1 MPPDDVHVRPM
12 AEADTP
18 GVFALCRSV
27 LFDPIAPDEDHPAFE
42 RFGARAA
49 HLMTTDPGGSWVAER
64 DGEVAGIAMALVR
77 EGVWGLSLFAVAAGL
92 QGQGVGRALL
102 DAALRHGEV
111 AGAHGWII
119 MSTAHPGAIRRY
131 AGAGFDL
138 HPAVDAGGVPDL
150 RRAPDGAA
158 RAVDAGPAGIPV
170 ADAIWREVRGAGLG
184 RDIPP
189 MLAAGSRLL
198 LIEDRA
204 AVIARGAQVSA
215 LAARDDDA
223 AALALWAALTTA
235 PAGETASADCIT
247 GAQQWALRVCID
259 ARLDLTPHGPL
270 LTRGRLGPLT
280 PYLPSGAYL

>member
-1 MPPDDVHVRPM
+1 MPGEGVHVREM
-12 AEADTP
+12 TEADTA
-18 GVFALCRSV
+18 GAFALCRSV
-27 LFDPIAPDEDHPAFE
+27 LFDPIAPDEDHAAFE
-42 RFGARAA
+42 RFGARTA

-64 DGEVAGIAMALVR
+64 DGEITGIAMALVR
-77 EGVWGLSLFAVAAGL
+77 EGVWGLSLFAVAADL

-102 DAALRHGEV
+102 DAALHHGEV

-131 AGAGFDL
+131 ASAGFDL

-150 RRAPDGAA
+150 RRAPDAA
-158 RAVDAGPAGIPV
+158 ASAVDAGAGGIPV
-170 ADAIWREVRGAGLG
+170 ADRLWREVRGAGLG
-184 RDIPP
+184 RDIPS
-189 MLAAGSRLL
+189 MLDAGGRLL

-204 AVIARGAQVSA
+204 AVIARGAQIWA
-215 LAARDDDA
+215 LAARDDEA
-223 AALALWAALTTA
+223 AALAMWAALTTA
-235 PAGETASADCIT
+235 PPGATASADCIT